1 LSASVDLGHGTAA
14 ARLYGQWITSPALRG
29 REDDSVTAWLIV
41 FAVGLALGLLALAL
55 GWAILRNL
63 REGQRFRARLARRL
77 GPLRM
82 QRLMRMLGLDPNRYL
97 HEQRIVDVGRQ
108 MRACIECPETQRCD
122 GALKQEK
129 PDEVA
134 PYCPN
139 YETFRR
145 VRTKPE
151 EDS

>member
-1 LSASVDLGHGTAA
+1 
-14 ARLYGQWITSPALRG
+14 
-29 REDDSVTAWLIV
+29 VTAWLIV
-41 FAVGLALGLLALAL
+41 LAVGLALGLLALAL
-55 GWAILRNL
+55 AWAILHNL
-63 REGQRFRARLARRL
+63 WEGQRLRTRLARRL

-97 HEQRIVDVGRQ
+97 HEQRIVDVARQ
-108 MRACIECPETQRCD
+108 MRACIDCPETQRCD
-122 GALKQEK
+122 GALKQGK

-139 YETFRR
+139 YESFKA
-145 VRTKPE
+145 VRTKPN